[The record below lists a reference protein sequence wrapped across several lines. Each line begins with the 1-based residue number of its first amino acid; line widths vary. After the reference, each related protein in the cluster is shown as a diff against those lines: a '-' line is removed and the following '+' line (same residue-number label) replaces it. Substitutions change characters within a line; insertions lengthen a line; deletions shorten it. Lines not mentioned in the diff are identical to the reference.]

1 MKSLFLFASSIA
13 TIALAQDNSIYFGDP
28 MQIQTATSGDV
39 SSSGEI
45 GEVLITDT
53 SGAEPQHQLWL
64 YMKWTTG
71 TTNKKTLFGSGF

>member
-1 MKSLFLFASSIA
+1 
-13 TIALAQDNSIYFGDP
+13 

-53 SGAEPQHQLWL
+53 SGEEPQHKLWL